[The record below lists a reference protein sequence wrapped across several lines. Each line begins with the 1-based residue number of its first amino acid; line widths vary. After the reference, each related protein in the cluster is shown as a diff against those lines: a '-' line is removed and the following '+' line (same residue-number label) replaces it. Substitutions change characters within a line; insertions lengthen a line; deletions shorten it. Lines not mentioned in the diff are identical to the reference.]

1 MMLHRLP
8 VGILLALATLL
19 GAASCQRAPD
29 ASAPTAAKA
38 PPVRKVPVRVAAVG
52 SRDVKLAIDTIGT
65 LEAREVVR
73 IPARVAGVLER
84 VRFEQGMSVR
94 ADTVL
99 ARVDPERYKL
109 AAARADANLAQAAAQ
124 SRETE
129 AAFDKRQRLREKD
142 PGWVTAEELSN
153 FQARVDAA
161 RAEVDAARAARE
173 LAAKDLRDSE
183 VKPGSAGV
191 INEKLA
197 DTGQFIQA
205 GAPIATMVDI
215 GRLKLVFKLSETESV
230 RLDDTSRIS
239 FHVKSIPGRE
249 YTARLFHINR
259 SADPMTRQVE
269 CLAWVDDPE
278 RTLRPGSFADV
289 TIEVGAGGATP
300 IVPETAVLPTDRGFV
315 AWVLKGEDEVE
326 SRVLTLGLRTRD
338 GQVEVLDGLKTGERL
353 VVRGGGVLGP
363 ASRVQVETSQE
374 TP

>member
-1 MMLHRLP
+1 MNARLRH
-8 VGILLALATLL
+8 VGALAAL
-19 GAASCQRAPD
+19 GLASCQPAPD
-29 ASAPTAAKA
+29 APPPAAAKVA
-38 PPVRKVPVRVAAVG
+38 APVRKVPVRVAAVA
-52 SRDVKLAIDTIGT
+52 SRDVRLAIDTVGS
-65 LEAREVVR
+65 LEPREVVR
-73 IPARVAGVLER
+73 IPARVAGVLEA

-109 AAARADANLAQAAAQ
+109 AAARADANLAQSAAQ
-124 SRETE
+124 QREAE
-129 AAFDKRQRLREKD
+129 ASFDKRQRLREKD

-153 FQARVDAA
+153 LQARVDAA

-173 LAAKDLRDSE
+173 LAAKDLRDSD

-205 GAPIATMVDI
+205 GAPIATMVDAK
-215 GRLKLVFKLSETESV
+215 RLKLVFKLSETESV
-230 RLDDTSRIS
+230 RLDDAARIR
-239 FHVKSIPGRE
+239 FRVKSIPGRE
-249 YTARLFHINR
+249 YTAALFHVNR
-259 SADPMTRQVE
+259 SADPQTRQVE

-278 RTLRPGSFADV
+278 STLRPGSFADV
-289 TIEVGAGGATP
+289 TIEVGAGAATAV
-300 IVPETAVLPTDRGFV
+300 VPETAVLPTDRGFV

-338 GQVEVLDGLKTGERL
+338 GQVEVLDGLKAGERL

-363 ASRVQVETSQE
+363 ASRVEVEKDAAA
-374 TP
+374 P